1 MKRLELLE
9 ERLLVSALYIFKEM
23 ALIRSYEFVP
33 EMANTVLDKPNLTI
47 ERANGGI
54 YYGFVGQPETLIEF
68 NSVSLS
74 AMLYSI
80 ENGDETFFVFEGLKA
95 MPLYELKEHIE
106 FIEGYGETEALCTL
120 FSVEDFIQRLK
131 YRISDYSVVK
141 LKKNIE
147 YAPEPDYYEDFYDD
161 DLEDGHYK
169 DDVFEYDADGEIV
182 GPA

>member
-131 YRISDYSVVK
+131 YRIIMGPLSRPRSKILRVAVSRIILSSEASKVK
-141 LKKNIE
+141 L
-147 YAPEPDYYEDFYDD
+147 
-161 DLEDGHYK
+161 
-169 DDVFEYDADGEIV
+169 V
-182 GPA
+182 GNLVA